1 MSRRTICRKN
11 GEITSSGTIF
21 FELLRPVVKYQIP
34 KCPVVSTAYKSENM
48 PFKLL
53 NWSLWKFHYFPFRTL
68 QAGYLSH
75 KDIIEN
81 KIQGEACPY
90 ADACTFCYNEEEQEI
105 WAWER
110 RGLFNRTRLFTET
123 VVDPVAHFLRQ
134 YQGTFFICCELHL
147 EDPPSCHCPNKNV
160 CSRIIL

>member
-1 MSRRTICRKN
+1 MPSSHQCLFKSTYSKVKLSGVHRDHNI
-11 GEITSSGTIF
+11 EI
-21 FELLRPVVKYQIP
+21 
-34 KCPVVSTAYKSENM
+34 N
-48 PFKLL
+48 
-53 NWSLWKFHYFPFRTL
+53 
-68 QAGYLSH
+68 
-75 KDIIEN
+75 
-81 KIQGEACPY
+81 IQGEACPY

-160 CSRIIL
+160 CSTIFFKHFLIIFFIIYYERSQNSQENKF